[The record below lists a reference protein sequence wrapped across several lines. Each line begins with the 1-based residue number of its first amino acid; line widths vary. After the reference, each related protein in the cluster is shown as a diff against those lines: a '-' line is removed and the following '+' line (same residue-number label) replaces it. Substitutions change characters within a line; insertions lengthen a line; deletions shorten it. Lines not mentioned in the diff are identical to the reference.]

1 MNKLTEVFTPSRV
14 SRGNR
19 HIVKGQIVQGDN
31 YQVEDVRRA
40 FWSNPD
46 GTHSAHLFRLKRGEV
61 VDRVTV
67 DSWEGESLNQFAL
80 RTESIISRGCEM
92 TAKEMNDADF
102 VNFQDDFYNL
112 LEKYGVSS
120 IDIEHP
126 QFKSICNLRN
136 KVAEF
141 IEQENFEGVL
151 K

>member
-1 MNKLTEVFTPSRV
+1 MYPVAIIHSTRADTFASPFIGEVKMNKLTEVFTPSRV

-31 YQVEDVRRA
+31 SQVEEVRRA

-80 RTESIISRGCEM
+80 RTESIILG
-92 TAKEMNDADF
+92 
-102 VNFQDDFYNL
+102 
-112 LEKYGVSS
+112 GV
-120 IDIEHP
+120 
-126 QFKSICNLRN
+126 K
-136 KVAEF
+136 
-141 IEQENFEGVL
+141 
-151 K
+151 

>member
-1 MNKLTEVFTPSRV
+1 MNKLTEVFTPSKV

-80 RTESIISRGCEM
+80 RTESIILG
-92 TAKEMNDADF
+92 
-102 VNFQDDFYNL
+102 
-112 LEKYGVSS
+112 GV
-120 IDIEHP
+120 
-126 QFKSICNLRN
+126 K
-136 KVAEF
+136 
-141 IEQENFEGVL
+141 
-151 K
+151 